1 MLRKLIVVSV
11 AAVVGAGVG
20 AMLGYRPLLRYKT
33 EGVLSMEMG
42 TTEYKRFTE
51 LANDAGTLWQFAD
64 LFPPPGVEGKG
75 LAQLA
80 AVVAKGQWHKPVP
93 RVSKVD
99 AKELPIILLQME
111 EDRVKDR
118 EKDRDEVRKL
128 TLPAYLGLRLTHTAA
143 DPVEAANVAAWLGG
157 YVKDVA
163 AREAVRDQV
172 ASWKV
177 EIWMFSD
184 RARERKLKYE
194 FAIEQAQV
202 RASALKKILANFPE
216 LARREGSQVVDV
228 RKDNEKFIS
237 PQAQLVGAESEIIE
251 IRQKV
256 QKLDRELEQQAFTQL
271 LLGDVEAALKQARS
285 GGESVIKLS
294 AVIADFGKKV
304 KSEAELERLS
314 SLAADLSQIRGRF
327 LTHAQ
332 FIAKPV
338 VPNYPERPSPSL
350 VIALGALL
358 SALLAAAF
366 VWRKLIINMHR
377 QDDANKV

>member
-20 AMLGYRPLLRYKT
+20 KMLGYRPLLRYKT

-184 RARERKLKYE
+184 RAR
-194 FAIEQAQV
+194 AQV
-202 RASALKKILANFPE
+202 E
-216 LARREGSQVVDV
+216 V
-228 RKDNEKFIS
+228 
-237 PQAQLVGAESEIIE
+237 
-251 IRQKV
+251 
-256 QKLDRELEQQAFTQL
+256 
-271 LLGDVEAALKQARS
+271 
-285 GGESVIKLS
+285 
-294 AVIADFGKKV
+294 
-304 KSEAELERLS
+304 
-314 SLAADLSQIRGRF
+314 
-327 LTHAQ
+327 
-332 FIAKPV
+332 
-338 VPNYPERPSPSL
+338 
-350 VIALGALL
+350 
-358 SALLAAAF
+358 
-366 VWRKLIINMHR
+366 
-377 QDDANKV
+377 